1 MGSLKMYLIFKK
13 INKIKVMS
21 EFNQLCVLQG
31 TIMPDGGAK
40 ELENFFKEQMDVTV
54 KFETQVKTLPDTPD
68 CTETGGRNDLFF
80 YIADDDI
87 GKFAVPRL
95 QMGIR
100 WWEDVLGNGA
110 SNLYTEE
117 FLEKYKKGW

>member
-1 MGSLKMYLIFKK
+1 MYLIFKK

-80 YIADDDI
+80 YTGSNI
-87 GKFAVPRL
+87 GTIL
-95 QMGIR
+95 IMGYI
-100 WWEDVLGNGA
+100 
-110 SNLYTEE
+110 
-117 FLEKYKKGW
+117 